1 MRHQQVISMY
11 TRIADAMRDMAMP
24 YPFFPGCRVYW
35 ASKALITA
43 SERALYHAVMDRMTA
58 DYEAVYLDEDVQ
70 SAHPLRSRAICWYG
84 NSNIYPHRNGGYIV
98 VLYDYNGNVE
108 RCHVARTITRARRLA
123 RFLAALQQRGSSDYE
138 EALMSGDEWRMDRAL
153 KRHEMWL

>member
-1 MRHQQVISMY
+1 MRHQQIIHMY
-11 TRIADAMRDMAMP
+11 NRIASAMRDTALP
-24 YPFFPGCRVYW
+24 YPFFPGCRQYW
-35 ASKALITA
+35 ADKALITA
-43 SERALYHAVMDRMTA
+43 SERSLFHAVMDRMTA
-58 DYEAVYLDEDVQ
+58 ESSAVYIDEDIM
-70 SAHPLRSRAICWYG
+70 SARPLRSRAISWCG
-84 NSNIYPHRNGGYIV
+84 NANVFPHCDGGYVV

-138 EALMSGDEWRMDRAL
+138 EALMSGDEWRMNRAL